1 MGDQY
6 PPPVINHSSH
16 DHSLVLLN
24 CPTTHSTS
32 SCAGCEQHLYGLIYT
47 CDPCKYS
54 LHLSCSQAPRSIRH
68 PADTNHSL
76 WLLQYPAYPQGY
88 FYCNACG
95 GQGRSF
101 SYHCAPCGVDLH
113 LFCAFMASSLHTHAH
128 NHPLQLF
135 FRPPSTLHYCDICR
149 GVISSKGNYRCNMCD
164 FDAHVACA
172 HRALTMSNI
181 NGDPRRRVDGGS
193 NDEAPRGQGLHHG
206 FSRIEP
212 YIELVSPFAKL
223 LGMFFGSDNSGR

>member
-113 LFCAFMASSLHTHAH
+113 LLCAFMASSLHTHAH

-149 GVISSKGNYRCNMCD
+149 GVISSKGNYRCNMCN

-172 HRALTMSNI
+172 RPPCTDHVEYRWRSQET
-181 NGDPRRRVDGGS
+181 GRRR
-193 NDEAPRGQGLHHG
+193 EQR
-206 FSRIEP
+206 R
-212 YIELVSPFAKL
+212 SPAWARATSWVFPH
-223 LGMFFGSDNSGR
+223 